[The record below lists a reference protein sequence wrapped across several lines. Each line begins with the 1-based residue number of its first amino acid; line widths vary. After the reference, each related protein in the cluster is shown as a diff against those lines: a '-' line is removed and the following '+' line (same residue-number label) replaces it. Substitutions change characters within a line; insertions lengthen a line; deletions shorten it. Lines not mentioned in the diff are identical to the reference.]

1 MVDLRLQSVS
11 VRDVLLVLHVINV
24 DIVAVATVAK
34 VDISLSVAAVL
45 GNSKS
50 FLVGLVI
57 GAGDHLLIKVGFFVS
72 GTVRVRVLTENDTL
86 SEYLVVSGAAI
97 TIVRLGSQV
106 LNTRSVVALVRVA
119 VGTNAVLVVVATV
132 GAVTLLLGALVVGS
146 GRSVLASVAVQAV
159 AMTLS
164 IVVTRAVTTTAVRTV
179 LALASLVAILTAI
192 SRVAAVVAVLTVLG
206 LLTVAAIMR
215 RLRLTVAAIMRSS
228 RLVVASITRLLTVAA
243 MVTVVSALAAIAA
256 VAPRVVTLLI
266 LTTIAIVAIATVS
279 IVSIATV
286 SIVSI
291 ATIAFLVTIAVLVS
305 SVVVVLGWRMKSTG
319 ELTTSCDRSAAHN
332 STVLVLTQL
341 NDLVTLD
348 VLAVCSIL
356 VAVARG
362 MDSCTAVV
370 VGAPVA
376 VAEVISITRN
386 PSVDTLGIWLII
398 RVPVRAL
405 LVLTVEGDSGSLRH
419 LLALGMI
426 LDNLPVLL
434 DRNIDISELDLS
446 LLSLL
451 NLGQLLPLNGKDQTV
466 TASGIDIGDNPNVL
480 NISSDDFL
488 EGLQGQLLL
497 ISPFAGWLISLF
509 VSDGGGLGK
518 EEDFAGALA

>member
-1 MVDLRLQSVS
+1 M
-11 VRDVLLVLHVINV
+11 
-24 DIVAVATVAK
+24 
-34 VDISLSVAAVL
+34 
-45 GNSKS
+45 
-50 FLVGLVI
+50 
-57 GAGDHLLIKVGFFVS
+57 
-72 GTVRVRVLTENDTL
+72 
-86 SEYLVVSGAAI
+86 
-97 TIVRLGSQV
+97 
-106 LNTRSVVALVRVA
+106 
-119 VGTNAVLVVVATV
+119 
-132 GAVTLLLGALVVGS
+132 
-146 GRSVLASVAVQAV
+146 
-159 AMTLS
+159 
-164 IVVTRAVTTTAVRTV
+164 
-179 LALASLVAILTAI
+179 AILTAI

-279 IVSIATV
+279 IVSIAT
-286 SIVSI
+286 
-291 ATIAFLVTIAVLVS
+291 IAFLVTIAVLVS

-348 VLAVCSIL
+348 VLAVSSIL

-376 VAEVISITRN
+376 VAEVISIARN
-386 PSVDTLGIWLII
+386 PSVDTLGIWRII

-466 TASGIDIGDNPNVL
+466 TASGVDIGDNPNVL
-480 NISSDDFL
+480 DISSDDFL
-488 EGLQGQLLL
+488 EGFQGQLLL